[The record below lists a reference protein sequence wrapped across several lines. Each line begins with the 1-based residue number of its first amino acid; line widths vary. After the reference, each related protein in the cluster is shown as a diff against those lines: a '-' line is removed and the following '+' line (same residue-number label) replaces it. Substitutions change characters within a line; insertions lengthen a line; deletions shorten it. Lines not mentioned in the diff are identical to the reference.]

1 MTVQTKLSTEMSIKK
16 IDGNQFLAL
25 EEDEV
30 AKLDEEA
37 KQIPFKTAIVW
48 KNVLMFIGWHIGGLF
63 GLYLLIAGYPK
74 WQTCVWLSILMYY
87 SNFGIAAGA
96 HRLWCHRSYK
106 ATLPLRIFLMIGNCI
121 AVQNDIIEWVRD
133 HRCHHKWTDT
143 NADPHSTKRGFFFA
157 HMGWL
162 LVKKHPQIKTQGAKL
177 DLSDLYE
184 DPVCVWQRNN
194 YIPSVILFAFVLP
207 TFVPVYFWNE
217 SVFVAFP
224 VCALYRLLFTL
235 HATWCVNSVSHW

>member
-1 MTVQTKLSTEMSIKK
+1 MSIKK

-30 AKLDEEA
+30 TKLDEEA

-48 KNVLMFIGWHIGGLF
+48 KNVLMFIGWHIGVSL
-63 GLYLLIAGYPK
+63 
-74 WQTCVWLSILMYY
+74 LMYY
-87 SNFGIAAGA
+87 SNFGVAAGA

-177 DLSDLYE
+177 DL
-184 DPVCVWQRNN
+184 
-194 YIPSVILFAFVLP
+194 
-207 TFVPVYFWNE
+207 
-217 SVFVAFP
+217 
-224 VCALYRLLFTL
+224 
-235 HATWCVNSVSHW
+235 